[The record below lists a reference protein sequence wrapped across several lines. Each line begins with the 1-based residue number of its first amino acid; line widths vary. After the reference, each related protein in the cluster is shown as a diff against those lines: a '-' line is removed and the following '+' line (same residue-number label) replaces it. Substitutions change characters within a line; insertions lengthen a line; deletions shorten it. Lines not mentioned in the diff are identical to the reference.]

1 MELRSM
7 AKSLAVFLVG
17 STGIPTVAASLVP
30 VSFVKGHLQIP
41 FWDGIAILAIALAA
55 ISTVSAALYL
65 ACLEIEKV
73 VPPLRISACIGFLS
87 TALAYAIFFQ
97 SGNLL
102 FFFLVHF
109 GCAIGAGLLLRG
121 PERRVVP

>member
-1 MELRSM
+1 MSCPIRGLPN
-7 AKSLAVFLVG
+7 
-17 STGIPTVAASLVP
+17 PTVAASLVP

-87 TALAYAIFFQ
+87 TALAYAIFFSPGICFSSSWSILGVQ
-97 SGNLL
+97 
-102 FFFLVHF
+102 LVQDF
-109 GCAIGAGLLLRG
+109 CCVGRSVA
-121 PERRVVP
+121 